1 MENSTFEA
9 IYTGVYIVVF
19 MAALTITIF
28 LFKTTN
34 DYADLAFEYNER
46 ALDESVIINAPVQ
59 KFRLINGNEVIS
71 YFYNYIK
78 RDVFGD
84 SKTTIEYVVTVRN
97 QGNTPIISSDKNIT
111 SQTTLNSTTYSKFVN
126 LINLNGKYV
135 LNYKTV
141 SQNLVY
147 IDITEATQQQIDA
160 LV

>member
-9 IYTGVYIVVF
+9 IYTGVYIVIF
-19 MAALTITIF
+19 IAALTITIF

-59 KFRLINGNEVIS
+59 KFRLITGNEVIS

-84 SKTTIEYVVTVRN
+84 SKTQIEYVVTIKN
-97 QGNTPIISSDKNIT
+97 QSGTTIISSDTNVTPQATI
-111 SQTTLNSTTYSKFVN
+111 NSTTFSKLTT
-126 LINLNGKYV
+126 LINLNAKYV
-135 LNYKTV
+135 LNYRTI